1 MPVFYIFMTFVFLF
15 SFQTFGAEGVEMSDD
30 MKKDHVLKA
39 ESANVLRGSDLSTEV
54 KGKPLHAYISKPDGS
69 GPAPNIIMI
78 HEWWG
83 LNKNIKEAADKLA
96 KQGYFVIAV
105 DLYKGK
111 VADNREDAA
120 KWMGEVKTEEAI
132 GSLRAAYDWLK
143 KNPVT
148 KSGKVGSIGWC
159 FGGGYSLQAGL
170 VLPQV
175 DAVVIYYGLL
185 ETDAAKLSK
194 LKGPVLGIFA
204 NQDGWINPKM
214 VNDFENGLNQA
225 KIVHS
230 INRYD
235 ADHAFANPSNP
246 KYDQKAEA
254 DAWEKTLVFFKQY
267 LR

>member
-1 MPVFYIFMTFVFLF
+1 MPVLFIVMMFVFLF
-15 SFQTFGAEGVEMSDD
+15 SFQTFGAEGVGMSDD
-30 MKKDHVLKA
+30 MKKGHILKA
-39 ESANVLRGSDLSTEV
+39 DSANPLRGSDLSTEV
-54 KGKPLHAYISKPDGS
+54 NGKPLHAYISKPEGS

-83 LNKNIKEAADKLA
+83 LNKNIKETADRLA

-120 KWMGEVKTEEAI
+120 KLMGEIKAEEAI
-132 GSLRAAYDWLK
+132 ESLKIAYDWVK
-143 KNPVT
+143 KNPET
-148 KSGKVGSIGWC
+148 KNGKVGSIGWC

-185 ETDAAKLSK
+185 ETDPAKLSK

-214 VNDFENGLNQA
+214 VNDFEKGLKQA

-254 DAWEKTLVFFKQY
+254 DAWGKTLAFFKQH
-267 LR
+267 LK